1 MRDLTA
7 TASGLN
13 MRVSIGS
20 PGPRSLGETDLR
32 KGMLNVVAS
41 NGFSFNAFLSFAM
54 QMTGTYFDHADSSV
68 SAPSSRWV

>member
-13 MRVSIGS
+13 MRVSVGS
-20 PGPRSLGETDLR
+20 PSQRSRGGADLR

-41 NGFSFNAFLSFAM
+41 NGFSFNAFLSFAI
-54 QMTGTYFDHADSSV
+54 QMTGTYFDQASSSV
-68 SAPSSRWV
+68 LASSSQRV